1 MALYEWDLGVDRV
14 ALGLKMGHKLR
25 GEHIKLN
32 LRPRMRVNL
41 DAQVRP

>member
-25 GEHIKLN
+25 EEHIKLN
-32 LRPRMRVNL
+32 PRSRMRVNL
-41 DAQVRP
+41 AAQVSP